1 MKSKISTLILLGIA
15 TSLTFILWASLAE
28 TNTPVKHVSHIEPT
42 PELEESIIPKEVPYT
57 DNVSNAWV
65 DETLSK
71 LSLREKI
78 AQFFMVAVYPK
89 QNEVHFQHIDSLVSK
104 HGIGGI
110 IVFQGDR
117 DQAKKAIKRYQGKAS
132 IPLLTAMD
140 AEWGPSMRLSNEP
153 RFPYAITIGAANDP
167 ALSQHIGALMGQECR
182 DLGVHLNFAPV
193 ADVNSNPKN
202 PVIGYR
208 SFGENPRNVGK
219 HVAATVIGMEGQSVL
234 TSIKHFPGHG
244 DTDTDSHKELPLVNN
259 SYLQIRAIDF
269 VPFQDGIDAGASTV
283 MIAHLNVPALDST
296 GTPSSLSKPIIHGYL
311 KGELGYNGL
320 IVSDALGMKGVS
332 NKYGKTEVVV
342 KAFEAGCDI
351 LLMPGSVVKA
361 IDAIKAKVNAGEISE
376 EEINIRCKR
385 VLAAK
390 HKSIVAPKPM
400 KEYTESERDL
410 YRKLIFEKAITVLKN
425 DNDVLPINRFDKKI
439 AVVTVGKFTGSVRPA
454 MDKVTKVD
462 HFSYKTGSEALSKFG
477 PKIGQ
482 YDMVI
487 STLHAGS
494 MRPSGNYKLPTGWK
508 SWLTKLGTA
517 KESALALFGS
527 PLALKDVKEIDAIDA
542 VAIGYENNSLMQDRM
557 GQFLMGTFGS
567 SGKLPVTVDSRFKV
581 GHGLEVKWGGRLKDS
596 QPEELGIN
604 PEKLK
609 QIDSIAMLGVR
620 NGAYP
625 GCQVAVA
632 IEGKL
637 IYEKSYGHHTYSKK
651 QEVQNTD
658 VYDIASITKIAA
670 STLSIMHLNSED
682 KFNLAGTLGDYIP
695 EITGDSPFNN
705 IVLRQML
712 SHQAGL
718 TPWIPFYTKTLEE
731 DKSLSPKFYAKAP
744 SDSFNVKVSD
754 NLWIRGDYEDVM
766 YQTMLNS
773 TLGPKRYKYSDVGY
787 YFIKKI
793 VEKQSGQSL
802 DQFVLSEFY
811 APMGLQYM
819 RYNPLEHFEKSQI
832 TPTENDK
839 IFRKQQIHGYV
850 HDQGAAMVGGVGGH
864 AGLFSNAGDLASLM
878 QLFLNNGYYGQNY
891 IKEQVLKEYTDCQFC
906 STNRRGAGFDKPVRE
921 GKGGPSSNK
930 VSLKSFGHTGFTGT
944 IAWADPENQVNY
956 VFLSNRVYQDAENWK
971 LVRMDIRTKIQ
982 DVIYE
987 ALVEAKL
994 K

>member
-1 MKSKISTLILLGIA
+1 MKSKISILILVGIL
-15 TSLTFILWASLAE
+15 SSVSFILWASLAE
-28 TNTPVKHVSHIEPT
+28 DHYSLKPF
-42 PELEESIIPKEVPYT
+42 ESIQEPEEHVILSEVPYT

-71 LSLREKI
+71 MTLREKI
-78 AQFFMVAVYPK
+78 GQFFMIAVYPK
-89 QNEVHFQHIDSLVSK
+89 QNEVHFKHIDSLVTK
-104 HGIGGI
+104 HGVGGI

-117 DQAKKAIKRYQGKAS
+117 TQAKKAIDRYQGKS
-132 IPLLTAMD
+132 KIPLLTAMD

-167 ALSQHIGALMGQECR
+167 ELSEHIGALMGQECR
-182 DLGVHLNFAPV
+182 ELGIHMNFAPV

-208 SFGENPRNVGK
+208 SFGENPRKVGK
-219 HVAATVIGMEGQSVL
+219 QVAATVKGMEGQSVL

-259 SYLQIRAIDF
+259 SYLQIKAIDF
-269 VPFQDGIDAGASTV
+269 VPFQDGIDAGTSSV

-320 IVSDALGMKGVS
+320 VVSDALGMKGVS
-332 NKYGKTEVVV
+332 DKYGKTEVVV

-361 IDAIKAKVNAGEISE
+361 IDAIEAKVNSGEISE
-376 EEINIRCKR
+376 EEIDIRCKR

-390 HKSIVAPKPM
+390 HKAIVAPKEL
-400 KEYTESERDL
+400 KEYTEAERDM
-410 YRKLIFEKAITVLKN
+410 YRKLVFEKAITVLKN

-439 AVVTVGKFTGSVRPA
+439 AVVTVGKYTGSVRPA
-454 MDKVTKVD
+454 MDKVTQVD
-462 HFSYKTGSEALSKFG
+462 HFSYKTGSEAISKFG
-477 PKIGQ
+477 PKISE
-482 YDMVI
+482 YDLVI

-494 MRPSGNYKLPTGWK
+494 MRPSGNYKLPSGWK
-508 SWLTKLGTA
+508 SWITKLGTA

-527 PLALKDVKEIDAIDA
+527 PLALKNVKEIDAVDA
-542 VAIGYENNSLMQDRM
+542 VAVGYENNALMQDRM
-557 GQFLMGTFGS
+557 GQFLMGTFAS
-567 SGKLPVTVDSRFKV
+567 NGKLPVSVDDRFKL
-581 GHGLEVKWGGRLKDS
+581 GHGIEVKWGGRLKDS
-596 QPEELGIN
+596 QPEELGID

-609 QIDSIAMLGVR
+609 QIDSIAMSGVR

-632 IEGKL
+632 IQGKL
-637 IYEKSYGHHTYSKK
+637 IYQKSYGHHTYSKK

-658 VYDIASITKIAA
+658 IYDIASITKIAA
-670 STLSIMHLNSED
+670 STLSIMHLNSEET
-682 KFNLAGTLGDYIP
+682 FNLSGTLGDYIP
-695 EITGDSPFNN
+695 EVTGESAFKK

-718 TPWIPFYTKTLEE
+718 TPWIPFYTKTLV
-731 DKSLSPKFYAKAP
+731 DKQLSSEFYATSP
-744 SDSFNVKVSD
+744 SDSFNVKVAD

-766 YQTMLNS
+766 YQTMLSS

-802 DQFVLSEFY
+802 DAFVTNEFY
-811 APMGLQYM
+811 LPMGLQYM
-819 RYNPLEHFEKSQI
+819 RYNPLDYFGKNQI
-832 TPTENDK
+832 TPTENDQ

-864 AGLFSNAGDLASLM
+864 AGLFSNATDLASLM
-878 QLFLNNGYYGQNY
+878 QMFLNKGYYGQQY
-891 IKEQVLKEYTDCQFC
+891 VKEQVIEEYTDCQFC
-906 STNRRGAGFDKPVRE
+906 NTNRRGAGFDKPVRD
-921 GKGGPSSNK
+921 GNGGPSSNK

-944 IAWADPENQVNY
+944 MAWADPENQINY

-982 DVIYE
+982 DVIYD
-987 ALVEAKL
+987 ALASASK
-994 K
+994 